1 MSAITYPSWWK
12 GGRWDIEQLLSD
24 LFTFEENPAAAG
36 LTNVRVERMFTE
48 IEGQAEHLAAGG
60 GFLLVHRR
68 SGRLNKTSRQW
79 TDETIT
85 ELAALTT
92 SAGQSID
99 LMAYI
104 TTVLE
109 EFDDGGTVYRSSPHP
124 SGLLTTFMKVPGEV
138 VGPQL
143 IPELIRDERYVPSTW
158 EIHADRPRGLPDY
171 REALGL
177 DSV

>member
-1 MSAITYPSWWK
+1 MIGYPDWWQ
-12 GGRWDIEQLLSD
+12 GGRWDIERLLAD
-24 LFTFEENPAAAG
+24 LFTHPQNPAAAD
-36 LTNVRVERMFTE
+36 LTNVRVERMFTT
-48 IEGQAEHLAAGG
+48 IEGQEEHLANGG

-68 SGRLNKTSRQW
+68 NGRLNKTSRQW

-85 ELAALTT
+85 DLAALTS
-92 SAGQSID
+92 SADESIK
-99 LMAYI
+99 LNSYI

-109 EFDDGGTVYRSSPHP
+109 EFDEGGTVFRSTPHP